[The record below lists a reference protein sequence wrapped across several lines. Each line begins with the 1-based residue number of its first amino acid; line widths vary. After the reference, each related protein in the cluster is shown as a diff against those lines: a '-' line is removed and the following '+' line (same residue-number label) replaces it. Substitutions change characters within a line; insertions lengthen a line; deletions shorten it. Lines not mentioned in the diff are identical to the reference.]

1 MMKYKI
7 NLLLKPFVLIQFAII
22 FISVFTHWLLLM
34 KLGMFP
40 GLSTL
45 FSIAFSLV
53 LSLVVSFVYF
63 KERFKILNFKILSS
77 VNFHMLVLTIL
88 ISVPAI
94 FAQLYLVEM
103 KEDLRE
109 LKTISELGL
118 HETAKYYSIKD
129 YSLEK
134 EEIGFS
140 SSNITIRKK
149 NPSFNI
155 DFNYVLPILNKGEI
169 LNKDNSYAFLRLEYH
184 KEIKRFLNKEE
195 QLKAS
200 AEFKE
205 ECINDLKTKDFSKI
219 IYFERVNSYKDL
231 EVLNCAVNSNEKLRP
246 SRIFSRENVFFTAQE
261 ESLAMKSIVILFC
274 LIVFLVISYVLFF
287 FLLKRAKVNNK
298 KRVKF
303 DETCFSPFEN
313 FKFFFSLFIPR
324 DGYRM
329 TPILLIV
336 NILIFSLQLLCEFVF
351 PLTYISSSF
360 LTHTANIPFDGVPAL
375 LKLPIGL
382 FMHYSLSCFLINIAA
397 LAMLGNFLEPLI
409 GKKKMLSLYA
419 QFGLFV
425 AVGTFF
431 LDMPFFTI
439 GSSNVII
446 GLYFVAFSLTRKNVS
461 KPAHRKVYNLIA
473 LIFIVYTLIGLL
485 EGYVDMAVV
494 FGVVIYAY
502 IFSEKIKSH
511 ILTKKVL

>member
-1 MMKYKI
+1 MKYKI
-7 NLLLKPFVLIQFAII
+7 NLLFKPFVLIQFAII
-22 FISVFTHWLLLM
+22 FISVFTHWLLIM

-40 GLSTL
+40 GVSTL
-45 FSIAFSLV
+45 FSIVLSLV

-94 FAQLYLVEM
+94 FAQFYLVEM

-109 LKTISELGL
+109 LKTISELGVN
-118 HETAKYYSIKD
+118 ETAKYYSIKD
-129 YSLEK
+129 YVLEK
-134 EEIGFS
+134 EDIGFS
-140 SSNITIRKK
+140 SYNTSIRKK
-149 NPSFNI
+149 DPSFNI
-155 DFNYVLPILNKGEI
+155 CFNYALPILNRGEK
-169 LNKDNSYAFLRLEYH
+169 LNKNNSYAYLRLEYH
-184 KEIKRFLNKEE
+184 KKIKRFLNKAE

-205 ECINDLKTKDFSKI
+205 ECSNDIKTKDFSKI
-219 IYFERVNSYKDL
+219 IYFEKVNSDKDL
-231 EVLNCAVNSNEKLRP
+231 RALNHAVNSNEKLRP
-246 SRIFSRENVFFTAQE
+246 SRIFSRDNVFFTAKE
-261 ESLAMKSIVILFC
+261 ESLAIKSIAMLFC
-274 LIVFLVISYVLFF
+274 LIASLLISYVLFF
-287 FLLKRAKVNNK
+287 LLLKSAKVNNM
-298 KRVKF
+298 KRIKF

-313 FKFFFSLFIPR
+313 FKFFFSFFIPR

-336 NILIFSLQLLCEFVF
+336 NILIFALQLLCEFVF

-409 GKKKMLSLYA
+409 GKKKMLSLYM

-425 AVGTFF
+425 AVGTFL

-439 GSSNVII
+439 GASNIII
-446 GLYFVAFSLTRKNVS
+446 GFYCIAFYISRNNIS
-461 KPAHRKVYNLIA
+461 KPAHRKIYKLIA
-473 LIFIVYTLIGLL
+473 LIFIAYNSIGLL
-485 EGYVDMAVV
+485 EAYVDILVV
-494 FGVVIYAY
+494 VGVIIYAS
-502 IFSEKIKSH
+502 IFFEIVKPQIVSKKIK
-511 ILTKKVL
+511 